1 MILES
6 GWQLAGANNPNASAH
21 DHKKRRTTTLDEE
34 PFASDAGDVRHTWSL
49 CAGSYVWQRH
59 HPRLARTNTEV
70 GNVARDKNTR
80 SPPMHDAYRRRDLKK
95 GSYHIRGWR
104 IGAAVLLAGSAW
116 AGPTD
121 PPQKLLIS
129 EKSFRCMT
137 EMTHIGH
144 FYVDNLLRNL
154 KGTVQVAESPTGGV
168 YPEGTVLQLVPT
180 EVMVKREKGF
190 NAATRD
196 WEFFELDVSPTGSTI
211 RTRGFVSVVNRFGG
225 NCFTCHVK
233 ARPEFDL
240 VCSTTHGCD
249 PIPVTIAMSSALQRT
264 DPRCKHDGPV
274 SAEDTAALVQLAEIQ
289 KALAAANAAKQ

>member
-1 MILES
+1 MVTGNNIKS
-6 GWQLAGANNPNASAH
+6 HTMHSANSQRAV
-21 DHKKRRTTTLDEE
+21 KMG
-34 PFASDAGDVRHTWSL
+34 FCHT
-49 CAGSYVWQRH
+49 
-59 HPRLARTNTEV
+59 
-70 GNVARDKNTR
+70 
-80 SPPMHDAYRRRDLKK
+80 
-95 GSYHIRGWR
+95 RGWR
-104 IGAAVLLAGSAW
+104 LGAAALLAGSAL

-121 PPQKLLIS
+121 PPQMLSIS

-144 FYVDNLLRNL
+144 FYVDNLLGNL

-168 YPEGTVLQLVPT
+168 YPVGTVLQLVPT

-196 WEFFELDVSPTGSTI
+196 WEFFELDVSPSGSTI

-225 NCFTCHVK
+225 NCFTCHVR

-249 PIPVTIAMSSALQRT
+249 PIPVTLAMSGALQRT

-274 SAEDTAALVQLAEIQ
+274 SAEDTAALFQLAEIQ
-289 KALAAANAAKQ
+289 KALAAANATKQ